1 MKCIVTEYYYGDE
14 LQDDE
19 MGGSQ
24 DICGREHKWQENL
37 KKRDH
42 AEDLDMSGRMKLR
55 WILKKYDERTCTGLG
70 QGQMP
75 NNGTLVSINT
85 AVFVTN

>member
-1 MKCIVTEYYYGDE
+1 
-14 LQDDE
+14 
-19 MGGSQ
+19 
-24 DICGREHKWQENL
+24 
-37 KKRDH
+37 
-42 AEDLDMSGRMKLR
+42 MKLR